1 MMRLLLLFC
10 CWSWGLNAQLL
21 QDKFALAY
29 PERPYSVAALK
40 EAGGY
45 NDLSVWLSI
54 NQLDS
59 SLSLGALGPEVQAAY
74 QLERHILRD
83 GKPYKSSYYLPT
95 GDKERRLD
103 YYYRQGQI
111 LAIDEFEFDS
121 LQEDRIKYLHTFLYK
136 KDSVPLQKVTEYKQ
150 EQQFRQLFVY
160 DFDEQGRLL
169 RQRVE
174 DVGKMRDLNEM
185 QAAWPNKSLLLYS
198 YEEDAQVARL
208 YHDQHRLIY
217 RERAQLNEEGQVL
230 TKTRKDRMN
239 RLIWDENYQY
249 SSHRLYKKERHSFNA
264 EGERKLAERI
274 FYEYEGPAGLLS
286 RKIVEKEGLQYVYD
300 FQYSISE

>member
-1 MMRLLLLFC
+1 MMRFLLLFC
-10 CWSWGLNAQLL
+10 CWSFGLNAQLL
-21 QDKFALAY
+21 QDEFAIAY

-59 SLSLGALGPEVQAAY
+59 SLSLGDLGPEVQASY

-121 LQEDRIKYLHTFLYK
+121 LQEDRIKYLHTFVYT
-136 KDSVPLQKVTEYKQ
+136 KVCRY
-150 EQQFRQLFVY
+150 
-160 DFDEQGRLL
+160 
-169 RQRVE
+169 
-174 DVGKMRDLNEM
+174 
-185 QAAWPNKSLLLYS
+185 
-198 YEEDAQVARL
+198 
-208 YHDQHRLIY
+208 LI
-217 RERAQLNEEGQVL
+217 R
-230 TKTRKDRMN
+230 
-239 RLIWDENYQY
+239 
-249 SSHRLYKKERHSFNA
+249 SSC
-264 EGERKLAERI
+264 KLSNSNSSIA
-274 FYEYEGPAGLLS
+274 
-286 RKIVEKEGLQYVYD
+286 KICPCR
-300 FQYSISE
+300 